1 MQPAPCF
8 VICSRGRA
16 ATNEVVAMVAD
27 RESEQMA
34 IVSVRGLTWYSHA
47 EATISQWANQL
58 VAIANRK
65 PGETVKDTDV
75 CTLKPW

>member
-1 MQPAPCF
+1 M
-8 VICSRGRA
+8 
-16 ATNEVVAMVAD
+16 
-27 RESEQMA
+27 
-34 IVSVRGLTWYSHA
+34 SVRGLTWYSHA

-75 CTLKPW
+75 FTLKPW